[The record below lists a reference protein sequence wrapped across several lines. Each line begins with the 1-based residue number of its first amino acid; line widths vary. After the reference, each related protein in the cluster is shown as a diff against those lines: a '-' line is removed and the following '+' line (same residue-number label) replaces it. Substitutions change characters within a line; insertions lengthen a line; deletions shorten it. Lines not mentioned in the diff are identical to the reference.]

1 MKVPFRRRSARS
13 WPNRLLL
20 VALVGGALSACG
32 GEERPAPAAG
42 ARSIAGPLPS
52 ETTAGVED
60 SARLSP
66 RQAAPGD
73 APAVVF
79 LGDSLTAGFGLAE
92 EQAFPAVV
100 GELLAARDLP
110 VRVVNG
116 GVSGDTSAGALAR
129 LDWLLTQEPDVVVVS
144 IGGNDGLRGLPV
156 EALEANLRAIV
167 RRARAA
173 GARVL
178 LTGQQIP
185 TNYGPEY
192 AGAFR
197 ELYPR
202 VAREE
207 GATLLPFLLEG
218 VAMVPELNLPDGI
231 HPNPEGQRRVAAQ
244 VAAALAPLLEPRID
258 AGG

>member
-1 MKVPFRRRSARS
+1 VNRSTLPLGWRAAGALA
-13 WPNRLLL
+13 LLL
-20 VALVGGALSACG
+20 LPIAC
-32 GEERPAPAAG
+32 GEERGPAPAAG
-42 ARSIAGPLPS
+42 ARALAGDVA
-52 ETTAGVED
+52 AGDAVRVPAD
-60 SARLSP
+60 PASTP
-66 RQAAPGD
+66 RAAPAD
-73 APAVVF
+73 APLVAF

-100 GELLAARDLP
+100 GELLAARGLP

-116 GVSGDTSAGALAR
+116 GISGDTSAGALAR
-129 LDWLLTQEPDVVVVS
+129 VDWLLTQKPAIVVVS
-144 IGGNDGLRGLPV
+144 IGGNDGLRGQPV
-156 EALEANLRAIV
+156 EALEANLREIV

-178 LTGQQIP
+178 VAGQQIP

-207 GATLLPFLLEG
+207 GAELLPFLLEG
-218 VAMVPELNLPDGI
+218 VAMRPELNLPDGI
-231 HPNPEGQRRVAAQ
+231 HPNPEGQRIVGRNVADA
-244 VAAALAPLLEPRID
+244 LEPMLRKMG
-258 AGG
+258 AGQTGS

>member
-1 MKVPFRRRSARS
+1 M
-13 WPNRLLL
+13 
-20 VALVGGALSACG
+20 
-32 GEERPAPAAG
+32 PA
-42 ARSIAGPLPS
+42 
-52 ETTAGVED
+52 E
-60 SARLSP
+60 
-66 RQAAPGD
+66 APV
-73 APAVVF
+73 VVF

-100 GELLAARDLP
+100 GELLAAQGLP

-144 IGGNDGLRGLPV
+144 IGGNDGLRGMPV
-156 EALEANLRAIV
+156 DALEENLRSIA

-185 TNYGPEY
+185 TNYGPQY

-197 ELYPR
+197 ELYRR

-244 VAAALAPLLEPRID
+244 VAAALVPLLEPRIG